1 MITLRY
7 AFRSCWFKVS
17 ITLRIDKGNTFIIII
32 YVYFMIFIQ
41 RYIYMY
47 KVNKRINMASLFIG
61 MTKFAAVRIHD
72 YLKSYTSAN
81 LSGASFTEWDYR
93 K

>member
-32 YVYFMIFIQ
+32 YVYFMIVIQ
-41 RYIYMY
+41 DIYLY

-61 MTKFAAVRIHD
+61 MTKFAPVRIHD

-81 LSGASFTEWDYR
+81 LSGTYFSDWDYR